1 MRSHSPP
8 SGAAPRA
15 SVAALLSAIWPG
27 WGQAYAGQRRA
38 AVRLLIVDLLLLAS
52 TVVVLARFQLSALKL
67 WLSPEGLLAL
77 LAFNVLLLAYRTV
90 AVTGAYAAGT
100 GEVGAGRLG
109 RMVTVVGLLVAPHLL
124 FGYLAWT
131 QYDLITSVF
140 APPVAAPT
148 TTATVPSS
156 TAVAPSGSTTT
167 LPITTT
173 TAVPTIWDGVE
184 RLNIALLGSDMRPD
198 QEELDPTSPRY
209 LGHRTDIMIVG
220 SINPQPPYDV
230 ALLPVPRF
238 LSNFEMPEGY
248 GVPRSLDDWDWIGH
262 VWRRAEDVAPELYP
276 GPGRPGANAVKTA
289 LGGLFDVPIHY
300 YALFTV
306 GGFIDIVDA
315 FGGVTINVPTRIVD
329 RNYDTADDHEGATR
343 VTMVIE
349 EGTQHLDGYHALA
362 YARIRSQSH
371 EFARMHRQR
380 CIISALI
387 EQTNPVTLMLNFD
400 QFAAAIK
407 ENVLTDIPQDS
418 LVDFVDMLP
427 NLQTENFTTL
437 PIDADYEIDAP
448 VSGIRYYDLERIKAD
463 AQLLLRDP
471 ERARAELGLTGL
483 DSNCQE
489 SLDP

>member
-1 MRSHSPP
+1 M
-8 SGAAPRA
+8 
-15 SVAALLSAIWPG
+15 AALLSALLPG
-27 WGQAYAGQRRA
+27 WGQAYAGQRKA
-38 AVRLLIVDLLLLAS
+38 ATRLLVVDLLLLAS
-52 TVVVLARFQLSALKL
+52 TLLAIARFQLEALKL
-67 WLSPEGLLAL
+67 WVSPEGLLAL
-77 LAFNVLLLAYRTV
+77 MVFNVLLLAYRTL
-90 AVTGAYAAGT
+90 AVTGAFAAG
-100 GEVGAGRLG
+100 GAGEGGMARAG
-109 RMVTVVGLLVAPHLL
+109 TTVTAITVLVVPHLL

-148 TTATVPSS
+148 TTTTAPPSS
-156 TAVAPSGSTTT
+156 TTGAISSTSTT
-167 LPITTT
+167 LAVTTT
-173 TAVPTIWDGVE
+173 TAAPTIWDGVE

-198 QEELDPTSPRY
+198 QEELDPASPRY
-209 LGHRTDIMIVG
+209 LGHRTDILIVI
-220 SINPQPPYDV
+220 SINPEPPYDV
-230 ALLPVPRF
+230 AVLPVPRF

-289 LGGLFDVPIHY
+289 LGGLFDLPIHY
-300 YALFTV
+300 YALITV

-315 FGGVTINVPTRIVD
+315 LGGVTINVPTRIVD

-349 EGTQHLDGYHALA
+349 DGPQHLDGYHALA

-400 QFAAAIK
+400 EVATALK
-407 ENVLTDIPQDS
+407 DNVLTDIPQDS

-427 NLQTENFTTL
+427 NLRTENFTTL
-437 PIDADYEIDAP
+437 PIDSEYEIDAP

-463 AQLLLRDP
+463 AQLLLTDP

-483 DSNCQE
+483 DTNCFE